1 MLLVKKIV
9 VCKDDMATSIVRDEC
24 PNPGDFKIAVTGT
37 THPDP
42 DSLKGS
48 ESGTLVTLVAGT

>member
-24 PNPGDFKIAVTGT
+24 PNPGDFKITVTG

-42 DSLKGS
+42 DSFKGS
-48 ESGTLVTLVAGT
+48 ES